1 VDNGGDSG
9 KRRPT
14 KGRMIERNAK
24 LEVRLFETMS
34 RLSAYE

>member
-1 VDNGGDSG
+1 MDNGGDSG

-24 LEVRLFETMS
+24 LEVQLFETMS
-34 RLSAYE
+34 HLSPYE